1 MTTANDI
8 PHNSNS
14 RLWQALLV
22 LAAATLLVY
31 AVSMYNGFVLDDEVI
46 IVNNPQTLNLR
57 SIPDV
62 LLSPD
67 VVKPYYRPLNRA
79 TYLLDYQLAGM
90 NPAWYH
96 GVNII
101 IHLGNVILLY
111 LVCLRFLPDRS
122 AALIAA
128 LLFAVHP
135 VNTEAVNFISAR
147 NTLLALFFS
156 LASLL
161 TFVKARERGLR
172 WPFLSALLF
181 FCALMS
187 KETGFML
194 IAVIALY
201 CLVPL
206 PGQEDEQRPWR
217 ERLPNLA
224 PFLFATLMYF
234 ALRSYSLHG
243 LMGTAV
249 PAEGLFRRLAMNYY
263 IIPQYLGLLLF
274 PSDLTIFHT
283 VPKGGLLASPWFLPA
298 WAALISAICLIV
310 RSRNRAAL
318 FGLAWVM
325 INYVPISNIVPIPSD
340 PVNERFIYLPAIGFF
355 MVIGA
360 LAAWIRSTG
369 KARLVLPLGVA
380 ALVAASAAV
389 TVQRNRAWKDY
400 YSLAASGVKNDPGS
414 AEAHYHLGTALKD
427 KDDLAAAR
435 VEWESALRID
445 PANSDSLTQ
454 MGTLAAIEGNL
465 QSAERYYAIAL
476 LSPNGKADP
485 DKSMVHYNLGKVYE
499 KWGQPQKALQQYEQ
513 FMRVVPLSYLEYKPY
528 AEQRIAQLRRALSG
542 APAR

>member
-1 MTTANDI
+1 MTASDNI

-14 RLWQALLV
+14 QLWQPLLI
-22 LAAATLLVY
+22 LLAATLLVY
-31 AVSMYNGFVLDDEVI
+31 AVSINNGFVLDDEVI
-46 IVNNPQTLNLR
+46 IVNNPQTLTLR

-111 LVCLRFLPDRS
+111 LVCRRFLADPK

-161 TFVKARERGLR
+161 AFVKARERGLR
-172 WPFLSALLF
+172 LPLLSALLF
-181 FCALMS
+181 FCTLLS
-187 KETGFML
+187 KETGLML
-194 IAVIALY
+194 IAVIAIY
-201 CLVPL
+201 CLVAL
-206 PGQEDEQRPWR
+206 PGQEDDRRPWR
-217 ERLPNLA
+217 ERLLTLV
-224 PFLFATLMYF
+224 PFLFATLAYF

-243 LMGTAV
+243 MVGTTV
-249 PAEGLFRRLAMNYY
+249 PAEGLLSRLAINYY
-263 IIPQYLGLLLF
+263 IVPQYLTLLLF

-283 VPKGGLLASPWFLPA
+283 VPKGGLFASPWFLPA
-298 WAALISAICLIV
+298 WAALLTAICLMV
-310 RSRNRAAL
+310 RSRNRVAL
-318 FGLAWVM
+318 FGLAWVL

-340 PVNERFIYLPAIGFF
+340 PVNERFLYLPAIGFF
-355 MVIGA
+355 MVVGA
-360 LAAWIRSTG
+360 LAAWVRSTD
-369 KARLVLPLGVA
+369 KARLILSVVVA
-380 ALVAASAAV
+380 TLVAASSAV
-389 TVQRNRAWKDY
+389 TVQRNREWKDY
-400 YSLAASGVKNDPGS
+400 YSLAASGVKNNPGS

-427 KDDLAAAR
+427 KGDLEAAR
-435 VEWESALRID
+435 REWESALRID

-454 MGTLAAIEGNL
+454 MGTLAAMKGDL
-465 QSAERYYAIAL
+465 RSAERYYAIAL

-485 DKSMVHYNLGKVYE
+485 YKAMAHFNLGKIYE
-499 KWGQPQKALQQYEQ
+499 IWGLPQKALQQYEQ
-513 FMRVVPLSYLEYKPY
+513 FMQVVPMTYLEYKTDG
-528 AEQRIAQLRRALSG
+528 EQRIARLRRALSG
-542 APAR
+542 APTR